1 MKRKIFWRIVSLRV
15 SLCLAALC
23 AGAGSPALGQNDQP
37 SGEGRKERSLF
48 VKPEKTSI
56 DPNVSVPDVIVVKF
70 REGTGL
76 RLRDDRWTAPSQAR
90 SPEDELLLQRA
101 NLDSAKVA
109 GALDGANLL
118 LQANSNVAVA
128 RLFTRPESEL
138 DLEKRIGEENSNEE
152 LADLNLYFH
161 LFVDSGR
168 VEDSEAL
175 IDQLNA
181 LDIVEIAYPQPIYQT
196 AQAVT
201 PDFSTQQGYLNV
213 ASTTAG
219 SNGLDSRY
227 AWTLPGG
234 RGEAVRLID
243 IEFDWRDGHEDLP
256 GLFYN
261 SGIRDGVLASRNH
274 GAAVLGVLAGVENGI
289 GVTGMAPRLPVGI
302 SHPNRLVCVPLPCRT
317 VFNTA
322 DAINQAAGQL
332 RNGDIILIEVQVGGP
347 VGTLTCNTS
356 CGNCSQFGMIA
367 VEYYQAEYDA
377 IRNATVS
384 SLIVVVEAAGNGQ
397 MNLDDARYNNLF
409 NRSTRDSFAIMV
421 GAGGSSSRS
430 PWCWSDAGNRVDVQ
444 GWGDSVVS
452 AGYGDLFGMTETRWY
467 TSSFGGTS
475 SGSAIISGAVA
486 NVQGVRR
493 TRGLAH
499 LSSIQMRQLLRQT
512 GVAQA
517 SGRQIG
523 PLPNLKEAIAVYID
537 GGTGVFFR
545 MGIPDQPFL
554 TIAEGINGAW
564 NQAQLKITARN
575 YNERLTITQPMFLM
589 TRGGTVTIGQ

>member
-1 MKRKIFWRIVSLRV
+1 MKRKKLWRIVSLPAG
-15 SLCLAALC
+15 LCLAALT
-23 AGAGSPALGQNDQP
+23 AAASSPALAQYGQP
-37 SGEGRKERSLF
+37 SEIGRNQRS
-48 VKPEKTSI
+48 VVAKPEKTSI
-56 DPNVSVPDVIVVKF
+56 DPNISVPDVIVVKF

-90 SPEDELLLQRA
+90 SPEDEGLLQRA
-101 NLDSAKVA
+101 NLDPAKVA
-109 GALDGANLL
+109 GELDSANLL

-138 DLEKRIGEENSNEE
+138 ELEKRIGEENSNEE

-161 LFVDSGR
+161 LFVDNGT
-168 VEDSEAL
+168 VEDGEAL

-181 LDIVEIAYPQPIYQT
+181 LDIVEIAYPQPIYQQ

-201 PDFSTQQGYLNV
+201 PDFSGQQGYLNA
-213 ASTTAG
+213 ASTTTTG

-227 AWTLPGG
+227 AWTLAGG

-243 IEFDWRDGHEDLP
+243 IEYDWRDGHEDLP
-256 GLFYN
+256 GLFYE
-261 SGIRDGVLASRNH
+261 SGVRDGVNRNH
-274 GAAVLGVLAGVENGI
+274 GTAVLGVLAGVENGF

-302 SHPNRLVCVPLPCRT
+302 SHPYRQVCSPLPCRN
-317 VFNTA
+317 VYDVA
-322 DAINQAAGQL
+322 DAINRAAGQL
-332 RNGDIILIEVQVGGP
+332 RNGDIILIEQQVTGP
-347 VGTLTCNTS
+347 VGTLTCNTT
-356 CGNCSQFGMIA
+356 CGNCGQFGSIA
-367 VEYYQAEYDA
+367 VEWNQAEYDA

-397 MNLDDARYNNLF
+397 MNLDDSRYNNLF
-409 NRSTRDSFAIMV
+409 SRSTRDSFAIMV

-430 PWCWSDAGNRVDVQ
+430 PWCWSDAGTRVDVQ
-444 GWGDSVVS
+444 GWGDSVVT
-452 AGYGDLFGMTETRWY
+452 AGYGDLFGPIETRFY
-467 TSSFGGTS
+467 TGTFSGTS
-475 SGSAIISGAVA
+475 SGSAIIAGAVA

-493 TRGLAH
+493 SRGLTH
-499 LSSIQMRQLLRQT
+499 LSSIQMRGLLRET

-523 PLPNLKEAIAVYID
+523 PLPNLKEAIAVYVD

-545 MGIPDQPFL
+545 YGIPDQPFL

-564 NQAQLKITARN
+564 NQAQLKITARS

-589 TRGGTVTIGQ
+589 SRGGTVTIGQ

>member
-1 MKRKIFWRIVSLRV
+1 V
-15 SLCLAALC
+15 
-23 AGAGSPALGQNDQP
+23 GSPALGQDEQT
-37 SGEGRKERSLF
+37 SGAGRNERS
-48 VKPEKTSI
+48 VVAKPEKTNI
-56 DPNVSVPDVIVVKF
+56 DPNVSVPDIIVVKF

-76 RLRDDRWTAPSQAR
+76 RLRDDRWAPLQAR

-101 NLDSAKVA
+101 NLDPAKLA
-109 GALDGANLL
+109 GELDGANLL

-138 DLEKRIGEENSNEE
+138 ELEKRIGEENSNEE
-152 LADLNLYFH
+152 LADLNLYYH
-161 LFVDSGR
+161 LFVDNGR

-181 LDIVEIAYPQPIYQT
+181 LNIVEIAYPQPIYQP

-201 PDFSTQQGYLNV
+201 PDFSGQQGYLNA
-213 ASTTAG
+213 ASTTTTG

-227 AWTLPGG
+227 AWTLTGG
-234 RGEAVRLID
+234 KGEAVRLID

-256 GLFYN
+256 ALFYN
-261 SGIRDGVLASRNH
+261 SGIRDGVNRNH
-274 GAAVLGVLAGVENGI
+274 GTAVLGVVAGVENGI
-289 GVTGMAPRLPVGI
+289 GITGMAPRLPVGI
-302 SHPNRLVCVPLPCRT
+302 SHPYRLVCAPLPCRN
-317 VFNTA
+317 VFDVA
-322 DAINQAAGQL
+322 DAVNRAAGQL
-332 RNGDIILIEVQVGGP
+332 RNGDIILIEIQVGGP

-356 CGNCSQFGMIA
+356 CGNCGQFGSVP
-367 VEYYQAEYDA
+367 VEWNQAEYDA

-430 PWCWSDAGNRVDVQ
+430 PWCWSDAGGRVDVQ
-444 GWGDSVVS
+444 GWGDSVVT

-467 TSSFGGTS
+467 TGGFGGTS
-475 SGSAIISGAVA
+475 SGSAIIAGAVA

-493 TRGLAH
+493 SRGLAH
-499 LSSIQMRQLLRQT
+499 LSSIQMRQVLRQT

-564 NQAQLKITARN
+564 DRAQLKITARN